1 MEERLV
7 GAASRR
13 DSWEVDA
20 EDAEDAGKDCRKV
33 WPNIETS
40 AHHYDEPDGVFR
52 KGCPA
57 VVKLESSCRDEK
69 GK

>member
-13 DSWEVDA
+13 DYWEV
-20 EDAEDAGKDCRKV
+20 DAEDAGKDCRKV
-33 WPNIETS
+33 WSNIETS
-40 AHHYDEPDGVFR
+40 AHHYDEPDEVFR

-69 GK
+69 GE